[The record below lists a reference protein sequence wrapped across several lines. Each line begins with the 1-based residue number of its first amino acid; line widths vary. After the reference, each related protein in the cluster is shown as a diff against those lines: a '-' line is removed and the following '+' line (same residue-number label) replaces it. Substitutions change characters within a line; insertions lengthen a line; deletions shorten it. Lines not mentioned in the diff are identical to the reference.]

1 MPKALEQIGAC
12 DKCAGYENCDKF
24 GVLPADVTVH
34 KGDALFPRI
43 DVEKEIE
50 ELNSII
56 KNNEGES
63 EETKALRE
71 ELEGVAQIGIDDFA
85 KVDLRVC
92 EVKTCEPVKKS
103 KKLLQFTILDGVKDR
118 TVVSGIANYYKPEE
132 LISKKIILVQNL
144 KPAKL
149 CGVESCGMIL
159 SAVHGDDLK
168 VVFVDNMP
176 VGSKI
181 C

>member
-1 MPKALEQIGAC
+1 MLSRSMP
-12 DKCAGYENCDKF
+12 
-24 GVLPADVTVH
+24 
-34 KGDALFPRI
+34 LFIPSI
-43 DVEKEIE
+43 ITTA
-50 ELNSII
+50 LNSINI
-56 KNNEGES
+56 KKNTMGDS

-92 EVKTCEPVKKS
+92 EVKTCVPVKKS
-103 KKLLQFTILDGVKDR
+103 KKLLQFTIFDGVKDR

-132 LISKKIILVQNL
+132 LIGKKIILVQNL

-159 SAVHGDDLK
+159 SATCGEEIK
-168 VVFVDNMP
+168 VIFVDDMEP
-176 VGSKI
+176 GSKI
-181 C
+181 S

>member
-1 MPKALEQIGAC
+1 MFLH
-12 DKCAGYENCDKF
+12 F
-24 GVLPADVTVH
+24 H
-34 KGDALFPRI
+34 PRI

-103 KKLLQFTILDGVKDR
+103 KKLLQFTIYDGEKDR

-132 LISKKIILVQNL
+132 LIGKKIILVQNL

>member
-1 MPKALEQIGAC
+1 MWQAPK
-12 DKCAGYENCDKF
+12 N
-24 GVLPADVTVH
+24 
-34 KGDALFPRI
+34 
-43 DVEKEIE
+43 
-50 ELNSII
+50 
-56 KNNEGES
+56 
-63 EETKALRE
+63 ETKTFDPHPT
-71 ELEGVAQIGIDDFA
+71 GPYVARICDQWEVEQENPYFGSTNPDG
-85 KVDLRVC
+85 KVDER
-92 EVKTCEPVKKS
+92 
-103 KKLLQFTILDGVKDR
+103 R
-118 TVVSGIANYYKPEE
+118 TVTNVCIAMLTAESIEIDGQLRPRWVSFWASKSWHEKSNLRKFVAGFDPSFAANDQADPEE
-132 LISKKIILVQNL
+132 LIGKKIILVQNL